1 MASAQPRPGPGSI
14 RQTNNP
20 AYGPEPVFETGFE
33 TGLVTGIE
41 TGPASHPQS
50 SASPFKSSPFNESIA
65 APIANPLSGPLAEP
79 FPDRLIRRH
88 RSASHRLS
96 LRTLYILPSGF
107 GWLWLLSCGVLFILG
122 VQGSS
127 QGALLLAY
135 LGLGLFLLAPYLT
148 QFNLQGLELRCG
160 SPAPG
165 FAGDVLPYPVQ
176 ATSRDQRLALGAR
189 FRRCEADL
197 GWSGCLEPGQQWLAV
212 PWRPSQRGL
221 QRPGRLR
228 LQSSA
233 PLGLFVCWT
242 LWDPPAPQLIYPAR
256 RPGPVLEL
264 DRPQTRERHQAEA
277 GDDDRAGGSDHW
289 RELTPHRPEEG
300 LARLAW
306 KQLARSGE
314 RYGKRF
320 ADPQPR
326 PHLLA
331 PDPALPR
338 EQALEHLSARIW
350 QLAASGESYGLV
362 LASQTIPAGAGSAQ
376 LERCLTALALA
387 PP

>member
-1 MASAQPRPGPGSI
+1 MASTMPRPGPIPGPI
-14 RQTNNP
+14 PELLPQP
-20 AYGPEPVFETGFE
+20 FPEPLLEE
-33 TGLVTGIE
+33 
-41 TGPASHPQS
+41 
-50 SASPFKSSPFNESIA
+50 
-65 APIANPLSGPLAEP
+65 PLREP
-79 FPDRLIRRH
+79 FPDRLIRRQ
-88 RSASHRLS
+88 RRASHRLG

-127 QGALLLAY
+127 HGALLAY
-135 LGLGLFLLAPYLT
+135 LLLGLFLLAPYLT

-160 SPAPG
+160 NPAPG
-165 FAGDVLPYPVQ
+165 FAGELLTYPVQ
-176 ATSRDQRLALGAR
+176 ATSREQRQALHIR
-189 FRRCEADL
+189 FRRSEPDL
-197 GWSGCLEPGQQWLAV
+197 SWSGNLEPGQRWLAI

-221 QRPGRLR
+221 QTPGRLR

-233 PLGLFVCWT
+233 PLGLLLCWT
-242 LWDPPAPQLIYPAR
+242 LWDPPAPQLVYPAR

-264 DRPQTRERHQAEA
+264 DRSQTRGQDQAHGGA
-277 GDDDRAGGSDHW
+277 DDQAKGSEHW
-289 RELTPHRPEEG
+289 RELSPHRPEEG

-331 PDPALPR
+331 PDPALPW

-362 LASQTIPAGAGSAQ
+362 LGDQTIAAGAGAAQ

>member
-1 MASAQPRPGPGSI
+1 MIERKSILFMLESFDSFVDKRVAEQFKEALADMTLRISALAQVVRTPDVETSAGKKWLADTAEVQRLAFTHFRLREQYI
-14 RQTNNP
+14 RQLHGHVKIWCFTVDCFLQTQSKGSVYSMFFETTRIRAAFTEECHQLSILQIAAVSAIVPQHVFVYDTAQTIDHYEGGRARADNAVHRSGDRCP
-20 AYGPEPVFETGFE
+20 WEHYVCPIGPEPIDVALCPEQVFRLTWSWRLGVDMCYFMRRTTPCYSTGD
-33 TGLVTGIE
+33 GCL
-41 TGPASHPQS
+41 S
-50 SASPFKSSPFNESIA
+50 SATE
-65 APIANPLSGPLAEP
+65 
-79 FPDRLIRRH
+79 
-88 RSASHRLS
+88 
-96 LRTLYILPSGF
+96 
-107 GWLWLLSCGVLFILG
+107 
-122 VQGSS
+122 
-127 QGALLLAY
+127 
-135 LGLGLFLLAPYLT
+135 
-148 QFNLQGLELRCG
+148 
-160 SPAPG
+160 
-165 FAGDVLPYPVQ
+165 
-176 ATSRDQRLALGAR
+176 
-189 FRRCEADL
+189 
-197 GWSGCLEPGQQWLAV
+197 
-212 PWRPSQRGL
+212 
-221 QRPGRLR
+221 
-228 LQSSA
+228 
-233 PLGLFVCWT
+233 
-242 LWDPPAPQLIYPAR
+242 
-256 RPGPVLEL
+256 
-264 DRPQTRERHQAEA
+264 
-277 GDDDRAGGSDHW
+277 HW